1 MSTVIA
7 VGNAATMT
15 SLELVDFI
23 NSHRQRQAEV
33 AAQPFPSKGYAKL
46 EHADFMK
53 KAVEVLGANAGN
65 FSGIYRDS
73 RNREQQC
80 YRFPKRES
88 CLMAMS
94 YSYDLQAAVFDH
106 MTALEA
112 KLGDPRYAVPRTRAE
127 ALRLA
132 ADLEEQNA
140 TLQLE
145 NHRQAERID
154 SLEALFTPGIT
165 PVDFCKKLNGV
176 NTAKVMAYLL
186 DRNWLYNEAPPE
198 RSARWRVASY
208 ARDRY
213 LTEKIGR
220 EVKTSKSS
228 FIPHTA
234 QLLQAGAIR
243 LYELYLK
250 GDLPMKVDWNG
261 SFTHAKFPGA
271 E

>member
-1 MSTVIA
+1 MNITSVT
-7 VGNAATMT
+7 AATMT

-23 NSHRQRQAEV
+23 NSHRQRQAEAV
-33 AAQPFPSKGYAKL
+33 AQPFPSKGYAKL

-112 KLGDPRYAVPRTRAE
+112 ALGAPGYVPRTRAE

-132 ADLEEQNA
+132 ADLEERA
-140 TLQLE
+140 AALQLE
-145 NHRQAERID
+145 NQKQAEAIA
-154 SLEALFTPGIT
+154 SLESLFLSGETPT
-165 PVDFCKKLNGV
+165 QFCKRLNGV
-176 NTAKVMAYLL
+176 NCSRVNSTLL
-186 DRNWLYNEAPPE
+186 EIGWLYDENRGENGSP
-198 RSARWRVASY
+198 RYRVASRV
-208 ARDRY
+208 RDKY
-213 LTEKIGR
+213 LTERPRKISPEGGDA
-220 EVKTSKSS
+220 
-228 FIPHTA
+228 FIKYDL
-234 QLLQAGAIR
+234 QLLLAGAQR
-243 LYELYLK
+243 LHQLYMQQKLA
-250 GDLPMKVDWNG
+250 MKSTWDG
-261 SFTHAKFPGA
+261 RFTQAKHTG
-271 E
+271 ETI